1 MERHKI
7 TREEAEEAAEKYGMK
22 IDPVQFEPKKR
33 GRPAHPSHM
42 VTPPQELPEVPEPE
56 AEPAPEPPAPEAE
69 PEAPPDAEPPAP
81 EPEPAPEPDAEPPAP
96 EAETEPAPEPEAPAP
111 EPEPAKAA
119 KEDGELEEEEVEE
132 EETETY
138 TAKYIEDL
146 VIADL
151 RKLAESHGIATTEN
165 GKKIAPKALRVIV
178 MSKLR
183 ELKRFRD

>member
-1 MERHKI
+1 
-7 TREEAEEAAEKYGMK
+7 
-22 IDPVQFEPKKR
+22 
-33 GRPAHPSHM
+33 M

-56 AEPAPEPPAPEAE
+56 AEPAPEPDAEPPEPEPAPEA
-69 PEAPPDAEPPAP
+69 PAP
-81 EPEPAPEPDAEPPAP
+81 EPEAEPAPEPEAEPAPEPDAEPA
-96 EAETEPAPEPEAPAP
+96 
-111 EPEPAKAA
+111 PEPAKA
-119 KEDGELEEEEVEE
+119 KELEDGELEEEEVEE

-165 GKKIAPKALRVIV
+165 GKKIAPKALRAIV